1 MKRVNKGKLIAL
13 FITSILPILAIVLG
27 CRMLSRGWMLNAAL
41 AITHFIIPAIAIIL
55 LTVVIMSRK
64 RVFFKILLTILI
76 LVCFVFSF
84 MFASLFTFEKIYRYE
99 DEQIGDA
106 YAEVVNRFQTMPTL
120 EELGNYSKILH
131 YDFYGEGFL
140 IFSWDAD
147 TIIVYYSDE
156 EYEKQK
162 VMLDEKYVF
171 ENEETA
177 SIYNSEEPTVSI
189 DGYVF
194 RTLDTDGTYRWEL
207 EYPKKI
213 MFIATNDEEKAI
225 CYIAY
230 EDMDLDYIDSLESF
244 LLQDCG
250 WKYILKELE

>member
-13 FITSILPILAIVLG
+13 FITSILPILDIVLG
-27 CRMLSRGWMLNAAL
+27 CRLLSRGWMLNAAL

-131 YDFYGEGFL
+131 YDFYGESFI
-140 IFSWDAD
+140 IFSWHVMFLPFVRY
-147 TIIVYYSDE
+147 ISQIVVE
-156 EYEKQK
+156 IK
-162 VMLDEKYVF
+162 
-171 ENEETA
+171 
-177 SIYNSEEPTVSI
+177 
-189 DGYVF
+189 
-194 RTLDTDGTYRWEL
+194 TDMCFL
-207 EYPKKI
+207 SFQI
-213 MFIATNDEEKAI
+213 M
-225 CYIAY
+225 Y
-230 EDMDLDYIDSLESF
+230 L
-244 LLQDCG
+244 
-250 WKYILKELE
+250 